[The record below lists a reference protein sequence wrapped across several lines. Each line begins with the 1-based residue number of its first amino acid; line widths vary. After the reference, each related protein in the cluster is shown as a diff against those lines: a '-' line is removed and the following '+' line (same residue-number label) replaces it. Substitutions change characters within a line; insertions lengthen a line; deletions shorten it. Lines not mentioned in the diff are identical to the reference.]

1 MTPGGLLVSTNIL
14 ESPNDDSTF
23 QTIYLMDPEGR
34 KAGPTGYDVYEMYA
48 DWKLTVT
55 WTEDRYVNGKHVSH
69 KEGGWSEEGRD
80 ILGTFTVPREGEG
93 IWSKLGFSNAAQGVK
108 SLGTSFP
115 ISPGLLAAQPM
126 SLVIH
131 VTTPDEDPVTTV
143 PFVIGISEDCPC
155 ATQQMASI
163 LHQLPS
169 DEEAEELE
177 AKRRQQQERLR
188 GVEVEIEES
197 LDKIAILK
205 NTIQMRRYELERA
218 AELIFIPARRREKE
232 ALAEAEEAEQG
243 LEEEENRLEELRR
256 LQSEIKRQLDPSAEP
271 PILTQLETGRQND
284 PCGCGTPQ
292 IQTVNMPHESITE

>member
-1 MTPGGLLVSTNIL
+1 MALDTAGGINGYSEKTLGFLKDAAQPIIVGENAEVGTGARLKQKAMGIASGTLGSAVGGLLGGRSGGGGSLFGGRSSRPRGGSGDDIEIVDDPIAKEKKRIFTDPASGTKIVIGTQMTPGGLLVSTNIL

-131 VTTPDEDPVTTV
+131 ITTPDEDPVTIV

-163 LHQLPS
+163 LH
-169 DEEAEELE
+169 
-177 AKRRQQQERLR
+177 
-188 GVEVEIEES
+188 
-197 LDKIAILK
+197 
-205 NTIQMRRYELERA
+205 
-218 AELIFIPARRREKE
+218 
-232 ALAEAEEAEQG
+232 
-243 LEEEENRLEELRR
+243 
-256 LQSEIKRQLDPSAEP
+256 
-271 PILTQLETGRQND
+271 
-284 PCGCGTPQ
+284 
-292 IQTVNMPHESITE
+292 